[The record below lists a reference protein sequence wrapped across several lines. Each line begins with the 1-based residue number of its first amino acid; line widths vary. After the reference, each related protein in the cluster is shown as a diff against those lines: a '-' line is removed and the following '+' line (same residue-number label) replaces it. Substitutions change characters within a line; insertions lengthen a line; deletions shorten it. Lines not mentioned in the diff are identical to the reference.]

1 MHSVKISTTK
11 QASTT
16 TKEVAIM
23 FKKFAEFV
31 SEYYAEF
38 SHREA

>member
-1 MHSVKISTTK
+1 MISTTK
-11 QASTT
+11 QTSTT

-23 FKKFAEFV
+23 FKKIVEFM